1 MKRILFPV
9 KRIYSRKL
17 RSQKG
22 ASVIF
27 AIVGFMFAAMISMV
41 VINAAYS
48 AATRVK
54 KLKYDEQAF
63 LLAQSMSGII
73 ADALSGSGNPQL
85 NPDGTQKSSP
95 GDTELKYDGLTIS
108 YQYVEQRDQADGNI
122 YKFYN
127 DALNDTSFKKS
138 ILTGISKKTFCNV
151 EGKDSL
157 SDAAASVQN
166 MIYTMTKRVDQGIFL
181 NSEETVRETISTDF
195 PNPGTDEKYEVQTVF
210 TMDNSYSINAVTTAT
225 VTTESGNLLSKYIVR
240 LDANAVVRTDKFIC
254 VGKKDDSSGTIT
266 AFFEDKQ
273 ADATGEELMKI
284 SCYSVTWP
292 PEQIKNVYVAP

>member
-73 ADALSGSGNPQL
+73 ADALSGSGGPQL
-85 NPDGTQKSSP
+85 NPDGTTKSTP
-95 GDTELKYDGLTIS
+95 DDGLLKYEGLTIS
-108 YQYVEQRDQADGNI
+108 YQYVEQRDQEDGNI
-122 YKFYN
+122 YMFYN
-127 DALNDTSFKKS
+127 DALNDTAFKKS
-138 ILTGISKKTFCNV
+138 ILTGALKKTFCNV
-151 EGKDSL
+151 EGKESL

-166 MIYTMTKRVDQGIFL
+166 MIYTMTKRIDKGLL
-181 NSEETVRETISTDF
+181 NSENTVKETISTDF
-195 PNPGTDEKYEVQTVF
+195 TNPGTGEKYEAQTVF
-210 TMDNSYSINAVTTAT
+210 TMDNTYSINAVTTAT
-225 VTTESGNLLSKYIVR
+225 VTTAGGNLLSKYIVR

-254 VGKKDDSSGTIT
+254 VGKKDESSGTIT